1 MDNLKAHWDTVWQT
15 KAHDATSWYQEV
27 PVVSLQF
34 LAKAHLKNTAP
45 LIDIGSG
52 ASSLLDAWL
61 SLEFRDLTALDIAA
75 SAFMQSKQRLGVAA
89 ARVIFVE
96 ANVLNWQPERRY
108 QLWHDRAVFH
118 FLTDAD
124 TRKQYINTLMAALEP
139 GGFFH
144 LWRFFNFGAATM
156 FGSCSATL

>member
-75 SAFMQSKQRLGVAA
+75 SAFIQSKQRLGVAA

-96 ANVLNWQPERRY
+96 ANVLN
-108 QLWHDRAVFH
+108 
-118 FLTDAD
+118 
-124 TRKQYINTLMAALEP
+124 
-139 GGFFH
+139 
-144 LWRFFNFGAATM
+144 
-156 FGSCSATL
+156 